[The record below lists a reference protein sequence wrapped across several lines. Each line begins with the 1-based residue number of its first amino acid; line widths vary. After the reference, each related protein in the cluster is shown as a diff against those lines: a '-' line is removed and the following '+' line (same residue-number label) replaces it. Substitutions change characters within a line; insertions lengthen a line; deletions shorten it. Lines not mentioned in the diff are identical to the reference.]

1 VACFDVNL
9 RYNVGTMARRQHGPS
24 GTTNQTP
31 QHRALGSESRAAILH
46 LVQSCDGAL
55 TAAEVVDRVGL
66 HPSTVRAHLEQ
77 LVDAGLLMKARASD
91 GAPGRPAWRYR
102 AAAPEPAPGPYR
114 TLAAGLVGYLATGG
128 VRLATQAGQEWGERL
143 AASSAPAGGP
153 VGAVMAALDSLGFDP
168 QRHDKAGNGGTGDKA
183 GASGEVDI
191 HLHTCP
197 FLDLVRDQP
206 DVMCALHAGM
216 IRGVV
221 RASGAPRAQAVLEP
235 FATPDACVVRLR
247 LTRSR
252 ATDRS

>member
-1 VACFDVNL
+1 
-9 RYNVGTMARRQHGPS
+9 MARRQHGPS
-24 GTTNQTP
+24 GNTNQTP

-46 LVQSCDGAL
+46 LVQSAEGAL
-55 TAAEVVDRVGL
+55 TAADVVAGVGL

-77 LVDAGLLMKARASD
+77 LVEAGLLMKARASD

-114 TLAAGLVGYLATGG
+114 TLAAALVDHLATGG

-143 AASSAPAGGP
+143 AAATAGHGGP
-153 VGAVMAALDSLGFDP
+153 VGAVMEALHSLGFDP
-168 QRHDKAGNGGTGDKA
+168 KRHDNAGTAGNAASAGGTGSLATTGKA
-183 GASGEVDI
+183 ATLAEIDI

-216 IRGVV
+216 IRGIV
-221 RASGAPRAQAVLEP
+221 RAGGAPRGQAVLEP

-247 LTRSR
+247 LPRSR